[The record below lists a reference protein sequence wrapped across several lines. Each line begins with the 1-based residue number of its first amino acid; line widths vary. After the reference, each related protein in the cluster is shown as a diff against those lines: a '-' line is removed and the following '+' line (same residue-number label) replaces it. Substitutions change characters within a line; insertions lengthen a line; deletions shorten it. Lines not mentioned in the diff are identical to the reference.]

1 MLSRFRSRLSF
12 QGSTSAMALLFNS
25 LSWYFLGLIVV
36 DKIANVFV
44 DASFENMALGLAYPI
59 SIIIAGLIGA
69 TFFTK
74 MHTTKFF
81 SIWVFSGLF
90 AALLPGIPLATSFP
104 ASIIFVLF
112 IGSSLGIGMPL
123 CLSYFAT
130 SVPSGKRG
138 KSGGI
143 VFLCTALIAPLVS
156 LAITMTSLDLF
167 SSVVVFA
174 SWRAWS
180 LLILPFFHEDMHF
193 ETNNIRGKSLFSILG
208 EKNFRLYFI
217 AWLMFSLVD
226 SFESVVLRPAI
237 LLIPIGIRLLEP
249 LIAGISALAAGI
261 FSDWIGRKRIMIF
274 GFVSLGI
281 AYAILGIAHDYT
293 IGHIPGQIYTF
304 FFIVDGV
311 AIGLLWVLF
320 TIVIWG
326 DMPRFGREKYYAV
339 GETPLFLTQVV
350 SLLSAPLLTSFSE
363 TAPIFSLAAFFLFI
377 SVIPLLYARETLPM
391 KNIQEHQLK
400 TYTEEALKLKQRA
413 GQRQT

>member
-1 MLSRFRSRLSF
+1 
-12 QGSTSAMALLFNS
+12 MALLFNS

-36 DKIANVFV
+36 EKIANAFGG
-44 DASFENMALGLAYPI
+44 ASLENMVLGLAYPI

-81 SIWVFSGLF
+81 SIWVFSGIF
-90 AALLPGIPLATSFP
+90 AALLPAVPLATSFP

-143 VFLCTALIAPLVS
+143 VFLCTSLIAPLIS
-156 LAITMTSLDLF
+156 LTIINYSLDLI
-167 SSVVVFA
+167 SSVMVFA

-180 LLILPFFHEDMHF
+180 LLILPSIPEDMHF
-193 ETNNIRGKSLFSILG
+193 ETDIIRSKSLFSILG

-226 SFESVVLRPAI
+226 SFETLVIGPEI
-237 LLIPIGIRLLEP
+237 LQISPIIRFLEP
-249 LIAGISALAAGI
+249 LIAGISALFAGI

-281 AYAILGIAHDYT
+281 AYAILGISHDIT
-293 IGHIPGQIYTF
+293 MGHIPGQIYTF
-304 FFIVDGV
+304 FFIVEGV

-320 TIVIWG
+320 TIVLWS

-339 GETPLFLTQVV
+339 GETPMFLTQVI
-350 SLLSAPLLTSFSE
+350 SLLSAPLLTSLIDTS
-363 TAPIFSLAAFFLFI
+363 PIFTLAAVFLFI
-377 SVIPLLYARETLPM
+377 SVVPLLFARETLPV
-391 KNIQEHQLK
+391 KNIQGRQLK

-413 GQRQT
+413 GQM